1 MVLSKPLLH
10 PPLSEVAFEISFPRQ
25 FLVENKIAEYQK
37 EVEKDYPHSS
47 DEFIVRLPP
56 VVAFGKAPRQDT
68 SGLTPVRSFVFQNP
82 DGSRKIKLSVV
93 NLNFLVT
100 NYKDFEDYKNALLPV
115 LSSGFKIFQLN
126 RVERIGLRYIN
137 KISVPIECGVHGYQD
152 YVRSAIDL
160 SPFTDKQL
168 IHFLTEV
175 RLEVGTQR
183 KFTVRGGLVPADSDA
198 PNRIYLL
205 DLDCYSEEAVTAI
218 EQDLPTMLEEFHDLI
233 EAQFIQSVTEKYRNY
248 MEKGDPM

>member
-1 MVLSKPLLH
+1 MVVSKPLRH

-37 EVEKDYPHSS
+37 EVEKDYPNSS

-56 VVAFGKAPRQDT
+56 VVAFGKAPRKDT

-82 DGSRKIKLSVV
+82 DGSRKINLSVV

-115 LSSGFKIFQLN
+115 LSAGIRIFELN

-137 KISVPIECGVHGYQD
+137 RISIPIERGVLGYQD

-168 IHFLTEV
+168 THFLTEV
-175 RLEVGTQR
+175 RLELGTQR
-183 KFTVRGGLVPADSDA
+183 HFTVRGGLLPAESDTA
-198 PNRIYLL
+198 DRIFLL
-205 DLDCYSEEAVTAI
+205 DLDCYSEEAVTAT
-218 EQDLPTMLEEFHDLI
+218 EQDLPTMLEEFHDSI
-233 EAQFIQSVTEKYRNY
+233 EAQFIQSVTEKYWKY